1 MGLDYILALDQGTTS
16 SRAILFDRAG
26 LPVASAQE
34 EFNQIYPHP
43 GWVEHDPDTIWETQ
57 LRTARHVLEE
67 AEIEASQ
74 IAALGVANQRE
85 TILVWDRATGDPIYN
100 AVVWQC
106 RRSKPVCDRLRSE
119 GLEPEIRAKTGL
131 LLDPYFSATKIAWI
145 LEHVPHARQRADRG
159 ELACGTVDTFL
170 LWRLTEG
177 ALHITDATNA
187 SRTLLFNIHTLAWDP
202 DLLRIF
208 DIPPSMLPRVVPSS
222 GPYGQTSAQL
232 LAGPVTIAS
241 MIGDQQAA
249 LFGQGCYAPGMVKST
264 YGTGCFILANTGNQP
279 VASPSGLLTTV
290 AWQLPDRFERPLSYC
305 LEGSVFVAGAAVQWL
320 RDGLGLIDSPAEVE
334 ALAAGVPDTDGV
346 YFVPA
351 FVGLGAPYWEPA
363 ARGVIVGLSRGS
375 RSSHLARAALES
387 IAFQAR
393 DVVDLM
399 AREGG
404 AAVEVL
410 RVDGGAS
417 NNDFLLQFQADIL
430 GSRVQRSSI
439 PETSALGAAYL
450 AGLGVDFWSSVDALS
465 DQWHMDKEFFPGM
478 SDEER
483 AARHDA
489 WRRAVD
495 CSLSWAHPERG
506 R

>member
-1 MGLDYILALDQGTTS
+1 
-16 SRAILFDRAG
+16 
-26 LPVASAQE
+26 
-34 EFNQIYPHP
+34 
-43 GWVEHDPDTIWETQ
+43 
-57 LRTARHVLEE
+57 
-67 AEIEASQ
+67 
-74 IAALGVANQRE
+74 
-85 TILVWDRATGDPIYN
+85 
-100 AVVWQC
+100 
-106 RRSKPVCDRLRSE
+106 
-119 GLEPEIRAKTGL
+119 
-131 LLDPYFSATKIAWI
+131 
-145 LEHVPHARQRADRG
+145 
-159 ELACGTVDTFL
+159 
-170 LWRLTEG
+170 
-177 ALHITDATNA
+177 
-187 SRTLLFNIHTLAWDP
+187 
-202 DLLRIF
+202 
-208 DIPPSMLPRVVPSS
+208 MLPRVVPSS